1 MANIVEIL
9 LKAKDEISGV
19 VGGIVDSLRGFED
32 KTKEVADAS
41 SLAFDEARYNF
52 EQYGIAM
59 GDMST
64 EYSGKFDEVT
74 GKLIKFG
81 DESVEVKDKSTGA
94 FDEMKDKI
102 KTSFTEINQ
111 AIEIGMKI
119 AKTAKK
125 VYDNTVGKALT
136 VAGEIEELM
145 RVSGDAPETLSAL
158 RIAAQEA
165 GVGFDDLYKAMQN
178 LNENGIAPTVD
189 NLVAIADEYVN
200 LQDPLEKAK
209 LLTENFGEAGDEI
222 APMLEAIAGG
232 VEEVQDAGLIFT
244 EEEIQAAKDYEVALA
259 DLGLAFD
266 SFKVKIGKAVFPA
279 LTEVF
284 NNLAGDPTEM
294 ANLFDDLYAAADK
307 ALFAGSINA
316 DTWQLI
322 IKDATTVTGS
332 YSEQVEKLKFHL
344 GILNDMNGD
353 ATNSTEEL
361 TVAEQAAADAALA
374 AAEAQAKMIAEQE
387 KLNTTLTSTV
397 FTLGQKYTP
406 ILDDIADK
414 QADIAELNQIIKN
427 GGGVFDGVAI
437 SAADAQIKVNGL
449 TDEINASIDAMKA
462 MAAQAVAGIA
472 WDQITADGKLTMDEI
487 TRYYDY
493 LVNTGLMSAEAGQL
507 ATQNLINAWSE
518 WDPEMKQLLLESL
531 LDTTEVDDYVPESKE
546 FPVGARVD
554 PSEFDGWTPEQ
565 KEFWLL
571 IRPETSEIDDY
582 EPPTLTGTVNYVIGN
597 MPHIPEAAGGA
608 VHAAASGVAASLPHY
623 WVGELGPEP
632 FFPSVDGRIVS
643 NTQAMSALRGG
654 AGADAAQ
661 IADAV
666 KRGVKEAMKEANGG
680 NVYNL
685 TMPTSSNPA
694 DVKMAFELMEAWGT

>member
-1 MANIVEIL
+1 MANKIDIL
-9 LKAKDEISGV
+9 IKAKDEASKEIEGV
-19 VGGIVDSLRGFED
+19 TDSLED
-32 KTKEVADAS
+32 LEGGAEELEKTGSKSFGDFMDNVA
-41 SLAFDEARYNF
+41 
-52 EQYGIAM
+52 IAM
-59 GDMST
+59 LG
-64 EYSGKFDEVT
+64 
-74 GKLIKFG
+74 
-81 DESVEVKDKSTGA
+81 
-94 FDEMKDKI
+94 
-102 KTSFTEINQ
+102 INQ

-119 AKTAKK
+119 AEAAKR
-125 VYDNTVGKALT
+125 VYEATVGKALDIAKEVET
-136 VAGEIEELM
+136 LSRI
-145 RVSGDAPETLSAL
+145 SGDAPENISAL

-165 GVGFDDLYKAMQN
+165 GVGFDDLYKALEN
-178 LNENGIAPTVD
+178 LNKNGVAPTVE
-189 NLVAIADEYVN
+189 NLVAIANEYIN
-200 LQDPLEKAK
+200 LEDPIAKAT
-209 LLTENFGEAGDEI
+209 LLTEYFGAAGDEI

-232 VEEVQDAGLIFT
+232 VKEVQNAGLIFT
-244 EEEIQAAKDYEVALA
+244 EADIQNAKNYTAALEDFQVAKEGFLVKLGNIFLPSFTEILQ
-259 DLGLAFD
+259 
-266 SFKVKIGKAVFPA
+266 
-279 LTEVF
+279 
-284 NNLAGDPTEM
+284 NLSGQPTELQKIVD
-294 ANLFDDLYAAADK
+294 AYQNAAFK
-307 ALFAGSINA
+307 AWATGKIDEEQYEWYTDQLGTHMDSQASYIEHLNFQLALLNA
-316 DTWQLI
+316 
-322 IKDATTVTGS
+322 V
-332 YSEQVEKLKFHL
+332 
-344 GILNDMNGD
+344 NGD
-353 ATNSTEEL
+353 NAESTAVLSEEQIAM
-361 TVAEQAAADAALA
+361 AEAAALA
-374 AAEAQAKMIAEQE
+374 AAEQE
-387 KLNTTLTSTV
+387 KLNTALTSTV

-414 QADIAELNQIIKN
+414 QGDITELNKIIAE

-582 EPPTLTGTVNYVIGN
+582 KPPTLTGTVNYVIGN
-597 MPHIPEAAGGA
+597 MPHIPEAAGGS

-643 NTQAMSALRGG
+643 NTQALAALRGG
-654 AGADAAQ
+654 AGADSKE

-666 KRGVKEAMKEANGG
+666 KKGVKEAMRDGSVG
-680 NVYNL
+680 SVYNL

-694 DVKMAFELMEAWGT
+694 DIRMAFELMEAWGT

>member
-1 MANIVEIL
+1 MANKIDIL
-9 LKAKDEISGV
+9 IKAKDEASKEIEGV
-19 VGGIVDSLRGFED
+19 KDSLED
-32 KTKEVADAS
+32 LEGGAEELEKTGSKSFGDFMDNVA
-41 SLAFDEARYNF
+41 
-52 EQYGIAM
+52 IAM
-59 GDMST
+59 LG
-64 EYSGKFDEVT
+64 
-74 GKLIKFG
+74 
-81 DESVEVKDKSTGA
+81 
-94 FDEMKDKI
+94 
-102 KTSFTEINQ
+102 INQ
-111 AIEIGMKI
+111 AIEVGMKI
-119 AKTAKK
+119 AEAAKR
-125 VYDNTVGKALT
+125 VYEATVGKALDIAKEVET
-136 VAGEIEELM
+136 LSRI
-145 RVSGDAPETLSAL
+145 SGDAPENISAL

-165 GVGFDDLYKAMQN
+165 GVGFDDLYKALEN
-178 LNENGIAPTVD
+178 LNKNGVAPTVE

-200 LQDPLEKAK
+200 LKDPLEKAK

-222 APMLEAIAGG
+222 APMLEAIADG
-232 VEEVQDAGLIFT
+232 VKEVQNAGLVFT
-244 EEEIQAAKDYEVALA
+244 EEDIQAAKDYEQAAV
-259 DLGLAFD
+259 DLENAWENFA
-266 SFKVKIGKAVFPA
+266 VTIGKSALPA
-279 LTEVF
+279 LTDLLNFV
-284 NNLAGDPTEM
+284 AGTGTRFELIGKYLSLLNQNVKDGDGYLHGYTITLGDFLSMTESGEGVEWLTGQI
-294 ANLFDDLYAAADK
+294 AILEGTTGDLIQTLIAGSSSYEDFTAKMELYGLGTGGVTEEIYGFMRATYDMTESTESLTEAEIEAAA
-307 ALFAGSINA
+307 A
-316 DTWQLI
+316 
-322 IKDATTVTGS
+322 
-332 YSEQVEKLKFHL
+332 
-344 GILNDMNGD
+344 
-353 ATNSTEEL
+353 
-361 TVAEQAAADAALA
+361 AALA
-374 AAEAQAKMIAEQE
+374 AAEQE

-518 WDPEMKQLLLESL
+518 WDPEMKQLLLETL

-582 EPPTLTGTVNYVIGN
+582 EPPTLTGTVNYVIGK

-643 NTQAMSALRGG
+643 NTQALAALRGG
-654 AGADAAQ
+654 AGADSKE

-666 KRGVKEAMKEANGG
+666 KKGVKEAMRDGSVG
-680 NVYNL
+680 SVYNL
-685 TMPTSSNPA
+685 TMLTSSNPRRE
-694 DVKMAFELMEAWGT
+694 DGF

>member
-1 MANIVEIL
+1 MANKIDIL
-9 LKAKDEISGV
+9 IKAKDEASKEIEGV
-19 VGGIVDSLRGFED
+19 KDSLED
-32 KTKEVADAS
+32 LEGGAEELEKTGSKSFGDFMDNVA
-41 SLAFDEARYNF
+41 
-52 EQYGIAM
+52 IAM
-59 GDMST
+59 LG
-64 EYSGKFDEVT
+64 
-74 GKLIKFG
+74 
-81 DESVEVKDKSTGA
+81 
-94 FDEMKDKI
+94 
-102 KTSFTEINQ
+102 INQ
-111 AIEIGMKI
+111 AIEVGMKI
-119 AKTAKK
+119 AKAAKR
-125 VYDNTVGKALT
+125 VYEATVGKALDIAKEVET
-136 VAGEIEELM
+136 LSRI
-145 RVSGDAPETLSAL
+145 SGDAPENISAL

-165 GVGFDDLYKAMQN
+165 GVGFDDLYKALEN
-178 LNENGIAPTVD
+178 LNKNGVAPTVE

-200 LQDPLEKAK
+200 LKDPLEKAK

-222 APMLEAIAGG
+222 APMLEAIADG
-232 VEEVQDAGLIFT
+232 VKEVQNAGLVFT
-244 EEEIQAAKDYEVALA
+244 EEDIQAAKDYEQAAV
-259 DLGLAFD
+259 DLENAWENFA
-266 SFKVKIGKAVFPA
+266 VTIGKSALPA
-279 LTEVF
+279 LTDLLNFV
-284 NNLAGDPTEM
+284 AGTGTRFELIGKYLSLLNQNVKDGDGYLHGYTITLGDFLSMTESGEGVEWLTGQI
-294 ANLFDDLYAAADK
+294 AILEGTTGDLIQTLIAGSSSYEDFTAKMELYGLGTGGVTEEIYGFMRATYDMTESTESLTEAEIEAAA
-307 ALFAGSINA
+307 A
-316 DTWQLI
+316 
-322 IKDATTVTGS
+322 
-332 YSEQVEKLKFHL
+332 
-344 GILNDMNGD
+344 
-353 ATNSTEEL
+353 
-361 TVAEQAAADAALA
+361 AALA
-374 AAEAQAKMIAEQE
+374 AAEQE

-518 WDPEMKQLLLESL
+518 WDPEMKQLLLETL

-582 EPPTLTGTVNYVIGN
+582 EPPTLTGTVNYVIGK

-643 NTQAMSALRGG
+643 NTQALAALRGG
-654 AGADAAQ
+654 AGADSKE

-666 KRGVKEAMKEANGG
+666 KKGVKEAMRDGSVG
-680 NVYNL
+680 SVYNL

-694 DVKMAFELMEAWGT
+694 DIRMAFELMEAWGT

>member
-1 MANIVEIL
+1 MANPLVQIL
-9 LKAKDEISGV
+9 IKAKDEASEVIE
-19 VGGIVDSLRGFED
+19 GIAGKFED
-32 KTKEVADAS
+32 LGEGADDLKEGGSKSFGDFMDNVA
-41 SLAFDEARYNF
+41 
-52 EQYGIAM
+52 IAM
-59 GDMST
+59 LG
-64 EYSGKFDEVT
+64 
-74 GKLIKFG
+74 
-81 DESVEVKDKSTGA
+81 
-94 FDEMKDKI
+94 
-102 KTSFTEINQ
+102 INQ
-111 AIEIGMKI
+111 AIEVGMKI
-119 AKTAKK
+119 AEAAKAA
-125 VYDNTVGKALT
+125 YEATVGKALT
-136 VAGEIEELM
+136 VAEEVETLA
-145 RVSGDAPETLSAL
+145 RVSGDAPEAMSSL

-165 GVGFDDLYKAMQN
+165 KVSFEDLYKAMEN
-178 LNENGIAPTVD
+178 LNKNGVSPTIE
-189 NLVAIADEYVN
+189 NLVSIATEYVK
-200 LQDPLEKAK
+200 LEDPIEKAA
-209 LLTENFGEAGDEI
+209 LLTENFGSAGDEI

-232 VEEVQDAGLIFT
+232 VKKVQNAGAIFT
-244 EEEIQAAKDYEVALA
+244 QEDIQAASEYEAQLAALKTEWE
-259 DLGLAFD
+259 LIGITL
-266 SFKVKIGKAVFPA
+266 GKAVIPKLTEFLQLLNYPVKREGDLIDFTTLLTDAFNQGAIDLPTYNELLRNTQNGFLEIPDAVNQVNEAVAAYNELMLASGDSNQKALMAIFNTTSSYEEFRQTAHRAGLDIAMMNEEIYNEAKAAGYATTIVEA
-279 LTEVF
+279 LTE
-284 NNLAGDPTEM
+284 AE
-294 ANLFDDLYAAADK
+294 
-307 ALFAGSINA
+307 
-316 DTWQLI
+316 
-322 IKDATTVTGS
+322 
-332 YSEQVEKLKFHL
+332 
-344 GILNDMNGD
+344 IL
-353 ATNSTEEL
+353 E
-361 TVAEQAAADAALA
+361 AEAAALA
-374 AAEAQAKMIAEQE
+374 AAEQE
-387 KLNTTLTSTV
+387 KLNTALTSTV

-414 QADIAELNQIIKN
+414 QGDITELNKIIAE

-632 FFPSVDGRIVS
+632 FFPAQNGRIVS
-643 NTQAMSALRGG
+643 NTQALAALRGG
-654 AGADAAQ
+654 AGADSKE

-666 KRGVKEAMKEANGG
+666 KKGVKEAMRDGSVG
-680 NVYNL
+680 SVYNL

-694 DVKMAFELMEAWGT
+694 DIRMAFELMEAWGT